1 MSFAQ
6 STAKNRDSLKTLLLH
21 LTTVFIL
28 CWLFYGIF
36 LFIFPPLLFFWIFL
50 CLSLS
55 VFHRLIQRRV
65 LIHYFQD
72 DILVQLWLNPLLLM
86 SGWLLITLLAI
97 FLADFCGRAEIWRQ
111 ILQIPVVAFS
121 RVTMVYFTTIVLS
134 AIFLFLELS
143 FIWLPKLQKIH
154 FNQKSRQKSR
164 FTLLVLLIF
173 MVFILFYLG
182 VHKKENII
190 YISATMTSRWGGS
203 PMEAIVM
210 FKKIPP
216 TEKRLYMAAVYRIGR
231 IYQLKLK
238 NFVEAAK
245 WFKMIVDNNDSPLRD
260 DALYQYLHCLVQME
274 AEPEKLIGILQ
285 RFEKEFSFSSL
296 LDEAAFLVADNLITR
311 ELWNEGAEIYRKLA
325 QTTGWSYTL
334 SIYQNQ
340 YIHQSASTQ
349 KLALSRLNELH
360 GRIDISE
367 KSNLPKP

>member
-1 MSFAQ
+1 
-6 STAKNRDSLKTLLLH
+6 
-21 LTTVFIL
+21 
-28 CWLFYGIF
+28 
-36 LFIFPPLLFFWIFL
+36 
-50 CLSLS
+50 
-55 VFHRLIQRRV
+55 
-65 LIHYFQD
+65 
-72 DILVQLWLNPLLLM
+72 M

-260 DALYQYLHCLVQME
+260 DALYQYLRCLVQME